1 VGDIITE
8 DGIDVK
14 AKESISQIE
23 QSGLIKLIEEDLKTS
38 NSDPVRKSFAYY
50 SFRYAGDDLK
60 VSKLINSDFK
70 ALSIYHLQQS
80 VEHLAKG
87 YSYLLL
93 GVNETRGFNHNT
105 FQVLTALTKHFDKG
119 ISGNF
124 FELPIR
130 RLDELEKISKNKKE
144 IALMSEKDINEFI
157 AMTEQLSQASKN
169 AFSNM
174 SDEELHKIFRPLF
187 EDIQDRNK
195 RAVEEYRVRTI
206 ISQYSVTV
214 FSALILG
221 FITYPHEA
229 FTRYPD
235 GEITPEAYKS
245 GELGIIKA
253 YDHICSVTDLA
264 IKAALNIFI
273 SKKS

>member
-1 VGDIITE
+1 
-8 DGIDVK
+8 
-14 AKESISQIE
+14 
-23 QSGLIKLIEEDLKTS
+23 
-38 NSDPVRKSFAYY
+38 
-50 SFRYAGDDLK
+50 
-60 VSKLINSDFK
+60 
-70 ALSIYHLQQS
+70 
-80 VEHLAKG
+80 
-87 YSYLLL
+87 
-93 GVNETRGFNHNT
+93 
-105 FQVLTALTKHFDKG
+105 
-119 ISGNF
+119 
-124 FELPIR
+124 LPIR

-174 SDEELHKIFRPLF
+174 SDEELHKIFRLLF